1 VVVTITEPA
10 TAQHGASVAP
20 IPPPL
25 YFGAALLAGLGLR
38 AVTVPLSIGSSGLR
52 VPLGALVLGAG
63 VALAGAGVAAV
74 VRHHTTIVP
83 HRSVATLLTT
93 GVYRLSRNPMYA
105 GLALAYLGGATM
117 LGSWWPFLTLPLA
130 LLAVRTLV
138 IGPEERYL
146 AANFGSR
153 FTEYRRHVR
162 RWL

>member
-1 VVVTITEPA
+1 MTLIDPA
-10 TAQHGASVAP
+10 TAQRGASVAP
-20 IPPPL
+20 IPPPM
-25 YFGAALLAGLGLR
+25 YYVAAFVAGLGLR
-38 AVTVPLSIGSSGLR
+38 ASTVPLTIGAPALR
-52 VPLGALVLGAG
+52 VPLGALALGAG

-105 GLALAYLGGATM
+105 GLALGYLGGAAM

-146 AANFGSR
+146 AAKFGSR